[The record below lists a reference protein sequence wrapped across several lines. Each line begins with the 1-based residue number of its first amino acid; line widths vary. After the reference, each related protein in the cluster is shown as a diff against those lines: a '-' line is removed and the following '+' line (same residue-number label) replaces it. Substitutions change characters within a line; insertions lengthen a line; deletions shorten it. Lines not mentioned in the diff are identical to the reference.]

1 MGIALVIVSMGTALA
16 SPSDDRPRLEQFAPD
31 APAWAKDCTLDL
43 VDVGDDMFSVAVTCR
58 GSEELVFERR
68 AMSTREFEAR
78 VDNEAERVGATP
90 ARVSIATARGP
101 ATGYASVFDGGAH
114 VIVRRTPA
122 RGASDVYACT
132 SIAERDQLARC
143 KVLVEALGHSTVIR
157 RGAAAFPRPKS

>member
-58 GSEELVFERR
+58 GSEE
-68 AMSTREFEAR
+68 R